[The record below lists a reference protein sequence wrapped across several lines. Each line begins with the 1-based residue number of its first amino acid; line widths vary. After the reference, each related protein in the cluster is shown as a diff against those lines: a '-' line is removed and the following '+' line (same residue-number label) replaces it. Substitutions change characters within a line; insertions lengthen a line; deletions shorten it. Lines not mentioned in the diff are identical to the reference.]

1 MRRREFNA
9 ILAGAIITWPFA
21 AIAQE
26 AGRAYRIGW
35 LARSPRDAPYVVAFF
50 DELRR
55 HGFIEDQNLVID
67 AHSFGMRDEQFAENA
82 SELVQAK
89 VDLIL
94 CNGEAAVRAA
104 QKATNTIPILAGAE
118 NMVAAGLVRS
128 LSNPIGNTTGF
139 SLLAGDLDG
148 KRLDL
153 LAEMVPRVRRMAALA
168 DAASSP
174 PQHLQMLTEAARSR
188 GIELLIFKT
197 TRLEEIPVAID
208 AAKKSDA
215 AALNV
220 LSSAML
226 YVNRPVILRS
236 VATLGLPTIYPWP
249 EACEA
254 GGLIAYG
261 PPIVQ
266 IYRDIL
272 ARLAI
277 KLLRGAKPSELPVE
291 QPTVFELVVNV
302 KAAKALDLTPSE
314 SFLARADE
322 VIE

>member
-1 MRRREFNA
+1 
-9 ILAGAIITWPFA
+9 
-21 AIAQE
+21 
-26 AGRAYRIGW
+26 
-35 LARSPRDAPYVVAFF
+35 VVAFF

-82 SELVQAK
+82 SELVRAK

-104 QKATNTIPILAGAE
+104 QKATNTIPILGGAE

-153 LAEMVPRVRRMAALA
+153 LAEMVPGVRRMAALA
-168 DAASSP
+168 DAASAP

-188 GIELLIFKT
+188 GIELLILKT

-249 EACEA
+249 EASEA

-261 PPIVQ
+261 SRIVQ

-291 QPTVFELVVNV
+291 QPTVFELVVNL
-302 KAAKALDLTPSE
+302 KAAKALGLTPSE
-314 SFLARADE
+314 SFLTRADK

>member
-26 AGRAYRIGW
+26 AGRTYRIGW

-153 LAEMVPRVRRMAALA
+153 LAEMVPGVRRMAALA
-168 DAASSP
+168 DAASAP

-226 YVNRPVILRS
+226 YVNRRC

-249 EACEA
+249 EASEA

-261 PPIVQ
+261 SRIVQ

-291 QPTVFELVVNV
+291 QPTVFELVVNL
-302 KAAKALDLTPSE
+302 KAAKALGLTPSE
-314 SFLARADE
+314 SFLTRADN

>member
-26 AGRAYRIGW
+26 AGRTYRIGW

-153 LAEMVPRVRRMAALA
+153 LAEMVPGVRRMAALA
-168 DAASSP
+168 DAASAP

-249 EACEA
+249 EASEA

-261 PPIVQ
+261 SRIVQ
-266 IYRDIL
+266 IYHLRTFRQRNRTTDAGIGEAL
-272 ARLAI
+272 RLRPSAHHGVAGN
-277 KLLRGAKPSELPVE
+277 LLPLSG
-291 QPTVFELVVNV
+291 
-302 KAAKALDLTPSE
+302 
-314 SFLARADE
+314 
-322 VIE
+322 

>member
-1 MRRREFNA
+1 
-9 ILAGAIITWPFA
+9 
-21 AIAQE
+21 
-26 AGRAYRIGW
+26 
-35 LARSPRDAPYVVAFF
+35 VVAFF

-55 HGFIEDQNLVID
+55 HSFIEDQNLVID

-82 SELVQAK
+82 SELVRAK

-104 QKATNTIPILAGAE
+104 QKATNTIPILGGAE

-153 LAEMVPRVRRMAALA
+153 LAEIVPGVRRMAALA
-168 DAASSP
+168 DAASAP

-188 GIELLIFKT
+188 GIELLILKT
-197 TRLEEIPVAID
+197 TRLEEIPAAID

-249 EACEA
+249 EASEA

-261 PPIVQ
+261 SRIVQ

-291 QPTVFELVVNV
+291 QPTVFEMVVNL
-302 KAAKALDLTPSE
+302 KAAKALGLTPPE
-314 SFLARADE
+314 SFLTRADK

>member
-1 MRRREFNA
+1 M
-9 ILAGAIITWPFA
+9 
-21 AIAQE
+21 
-26 AGRAYRIGW
+26 
-35 LARSPRDAPYVVAFF
+35 VAFF

-55 HGFIEDQNLVID
+55 HSFIEDQNLVID

-82 SELVQAK
+82 SELVRAK

-104 QKATNTIPILAGAE
+104 QKATNTIPILGGAE

-153 LAEMVPRVRRMAALA
+153 LAEIVPGVRRMAALA
-168 DAASSP
+168 DAASAP

-188 GIELLIFKT
+188 GIELLILKT
-197 TRLEEIPVAID
+197 TRLEEIPAAID

-249 EACEA
+249 EASEA

-261 PPIVQ
+261 SRIVQ

-291 QPTVFELVVNV
+291 QPTVFEMVVNLE
-302 KAAKALDLTPSE
+302 AAKALGLTPPE
-314 SFLARADE
+314 SFLTRADK